1 MLFQKLTLDTLG
13 IKLIFKEEI
22 YTKQEFFFLITDL
35 REDKKYFYL
44 EKMWKD
50 TWKELQN
57 LQSPVPSCEH
67 VKHA

>member
-35 REDKKYFYL
+35 REDKKHFYL
-44 EKMWKD
+44 EKM
-50 TWKELQN
+50 
-57 LQSPVPSCEH
+57 
-67 VKHA
+67 